1 MHNMK
6 RFFPTILIATLTSML
21 WFNATAQTNLLP
33 QPSFENFITCPNSL
47 SDIAEAYWD
56 KAPFHTGSSDYFHAC
71 ATTTTCDVPTNIFG
85 SSAANTGS
93 AYAGGYCGL
102 STGSTYREYI
112 FDTLS
117 QTLVSGVKYVVTFHY
132 RLASNARFSSN
143 DMGFYL
149 SSTVPTGTG
158 TGALGVTPT
167 SWNPSGAQ
175 LQNNTSWAMYTDTIV
190 ATGGEQYITI
200 GAFNTN
206 PTTVLYNT
214 SATIGGAYYY
224 FDDVSIFLH
233 EGIGGDT
240 NICLGDSGQ
249 VYAIELDSV
258 SWRDSLA
265 PTVVL
270 STQDTLTVA
279 PTQTT
284 TYMAVVPGDTYYF
297 TMNVIAPISGFLGND
312 TIICEGETVTKVVN
326 LPNPYSYE
334 WSDGGTDSALITQ
347 DSGTFWLEVNL
358 HDCISADTFHI
369 EYYVFPDY
377 DLGPDLTICW
387 YDSTVLD
394 PNVTGGTVNSY
405 TWSTGENTPTITVQN
420 TGIYWV
426 DLTNDDCTMRDSIE
440 ISYHPTVVVDLGP
453 DQEFCY
459 SASEALIPNAQN
471 ATSFLWS
478 NGANTPTTNVT
489 TSGTYYVTATG
500 NGCNA
505 YDSVD
510 YTFYYDPFFDLP
522 ETLMYC
528 DYDTAIISTGLDPA
542 GLNFVWN
549 TGVNT
554 PTISIAG
561 GSQGNY
567 WVQVAGEHCTMRDT
581 VYVGMHPP
589 INLELGE
596 DKPICEGDSVTITP
610 NTNPLFDYSW
620 STGTNASEITI
631 TESGVFTLTVTNG
644 FCTEV
649 DKIRVFVY
657 KYPTVNLGDDITLC
671 APSELNFNVNTQWN
685 AVDFNWYDGTT
696 TPLHVMFAD
705 EDQTIWVRATNYICS
720 TTDSLNIHL
729 ATPPSITLI
738 DDTILCENR
747 TARIKAEG
755 NPSWDY
761 TWSNGD
767 TSQVLTTSIGGSYE
781 VSVYDGTCTSVDS
794 VSIHDL
800 SNPDID
806 ILGPEYICLG
816 EVDIL
821 DARVEGAY
829 QYKWGDGSNEPKLSI
844 YDPGEYTVEVTHKC
858 GVARDT
864 IFVKDCECFVR
875 FPSAFRPTP
884 SGVNKTF
891 GAEIECEITQ
901 FKLRVFDRWGAT
913 LFYTEDAT
921 ERWDGK
927 VNNNLVPI
935 GSYGWICEYKGL
947 YDGEKINRKQQGN
960 VMLIQ

>member
-1 MHNMK
+1 MQIMK
-6 RFFPTILIATLTSML
+6 KSLLRIIIVTLLSAFGSL
-21 WFNATAQTNLLP
+21 AEAQTNLLP
-33 QPSFENFITCPNSL
+33 QPGFENFITCPNSL
-47 SDIAEAYWD
+47 SDIAESYWD
-56 KAPFHTGSSDYFHAC
+56 KAPSHSGSSDYFHSC
-71 ATTTTCDVPTNIFG
+71 ATSTACDVPNNIFG
-85 SSAANTGS
+85 SSFANSGQ

-102 STGSTYREYI
+102 SPGSTYREYI

-117 QTLVSGVKYVVTFHY
+117 QTLVSGVKYVVSFHY
-132 RLASNARFSSN
+132 RLASNARFSSS
-143 DMGFYL
+143 DLGFYL
-149 SSTVPTGTG
+149 SSTPPTGTG
-158 TGALGVTPT
+158 TGNLGVTPT

-175 LQNNTSWAMYTDTIV
+175 LQNNTSWALYTDTIV

-200 GAFNTN
+200 GAFTAN

-214 SATIGGAYYY
+214 SASIGGAYYY
-224 FDDVSIFLH
+224 FDDASVILH
-233 EGIGGDT
+233 EGVGGDT

-258 SWRDSLA
+258 TWRDSLA
-265 PTVVL
+265 PTVVI
-270 STQDTLTVA
+270 STQDTITVS
-279 PTQTT
+279 PTVTT

-297 TMNVIAPISGFLGND
+297 TVNVINPISGFLGND
-312 TIICEGETVTKVVN
+312 TIICEGETVTKVVD
-326 LPNPYSYE
+326 LPNPYTFD

-347 DSGTFWLEVNL
+347 DSGEFTLEVTL
-358 HDCISADTFHI
+358 HGCVSADTFHI
-369 EYYVFPDY
+369 AYYFFPDY

-405 TWSTGENTPTITVQN
+405 TWSTGESTPTITVQN

-459 SASEALIPNAQN
+459 SASEALVPNALN
-471 ATSFLWS
+471 ASSFLWS

-489 TSGTYYVTATG
+489 TSGMYHVTATG

-505 YDSVD
+505 YDSVQ
-510 YTFYYDPFFDLP
+510 YTFYYDPFFNLP
-522 ETLMYC
+522 ETLKYC

-542 GLNFVWN
+542 GLSFVWN
-549 TGVNT
+549 TGVST

-567 WVQVAGEHCTMRDT
+567 WVQVEGEHCTMRDT
-581 VYVGMHPP
+581 VYVEMYPP

-596 DKPICEGDSVTITP
+596 DIPICEGDSVKITP
-610 NTNPLFDYSW
+610 NTDPLFDYNW
-620 STGTNASEITI
+620 STGTNANEITV

-657 KYPTVNLGDDITLC
+657 KYPKINLGDDITLC
-671 APSELNFNVNTQWN
+671 APTELNFDVTTIWN
-685 AVDFNWYDGTT
+685 AVTFNWYDGTT
-696 TPLHVMFAD
+696 TPNHIMFAD
-705 EDQTIWVRATNYICS
+705 EDQSIWVRATNYICS
-720 TTDSLNIHL
+720 TTDTLNIHL
-729 ATPPSITLI
+729 ATPPSIELI

-755 NPSWDY
+755 NPNWSY

-767 TSQVLTTSIGGSYE
+767 TSQVLATSVGGHYE
-781 VSVYDGTCTSVDS
+781 ISVYDGTCTTVDS
-794 VSIHDL
+794 VRVHDL
-800 SNPDID
+800 SNPDLD

-816 EVDIL
+816 EIEVL
-821 DARVEGAY
+821 DAEVDGAY
-829 QYKWGDGSNEPKLSI
+829 LYKWQDGSNLSSLHI
-844 YDPGEYTVEVTHKC
+844 TEPGEYSVEVSHKC

-864 IFVKDCECFVR
+864 IMVTDCECFVR
-875 FPSAFRPTP
+875 FPTAFRPTP

-891 GAEIECEITQ
+891 GPVIDCDIIQ
-901 FKLRVFDRWGAT
+901 YKLRVFNRWGET
-913 LFYTEDAT
+913 LFYTEDASQG
-921 ERWDGK
+921 WDGYINQDLAP
-927 VNNNLVPI
+927 V
-935 GSYGWICEYKGL
+935 GSYGWKCEYKGL
-947 YDGEKINRKQQGN
+947 YDGEKILRNEQGS
-960 VMLIQ
+960 VMLLR